1 MFSPNLI
8 ARYLLIQ
15 YFSLTFLVNGLFAG
29 RTRSKGIIRRYA
41 TYSFGDIATSSND
54 SDLRDGGVLDVDV
67 DQGEVFAGVAVHQV
81 DQLGVAAKGRK

>member
-1 MFSPNLI
+1 MFN
-8 ARYLLIQ
+8 
-15 YFSLTFLVNGLFAG
+15 FF
-29 RTRSKGIIRRYA
+29 
-41 TYSFGDIATSSND
+41 DIATSSND